1 MPGIKNVQKAFFGWS
16 YSTVAYAFE
25 CETLIAF
32 TYDVVRNF
40 WHRDGQTRSEK
51 TVEEDKKKRGMKKKK
66 SEFFNSKV
74 GPIL

>member
-1 MPGIKNVQKAFFGWS
+1 MPEIKNVQKAILGLS
-16 YSTVAYAFE
+16 YSTGACAIEY
-25 CETLIAF
+25 ETLIAF
-32 TYDVVRNF
+32 TYDNC
-40 WHRDGQTRSEK
+40 WHRDREMRSKKK